1 MRQQRVA
8 IVGAGI
14 GALVAG
20 LLLAARGIEVV
31 ILERGAAAG
40 GKIAVNTI
48 CNAQIDCGPTVFTM
62 RWVFDDIFA
71 QAGGNF
77 EDAVSLSP
85 LSVLARHAWSET
97 ERLDL
102 HASLERS
109 VDAIGTFAGA
119 DEARRYRTF
128 CADAKVIF
136 GALKDPYITS
146 ARPSV
151 PGLVKRIGLK
161 RLGPVMQ
168 TRPYS
173 TMAREIGRHFRDAR
187 LRQLFGRYA
196 TYTGSSPYLAPATLM
211 LIAHVESE
219 GVWSINGGMR
229 RLVDAVSG
237 LAVRHGAKIRYGAHV
252 SEVVVN
258 GGRAAGVRL
267 SSGEMVEASAV
278 LVNAD
283 AAAVAEGHFGEAVR
297 QAVPMVP
304 RRARSLSA
312 LTWSMVAKTDAFA
325 LLRHQV
331 FFSNN
336 YKKEFDDIFKRGR
349 LPSAPT
355 VYVCAQD
362 RYDGEP
368 DPPKGA
374 ERLFVLVNAPSCGD
388 GPSFQPQEIDLCEQ
402 STFRMLE
409 RCGLKIERTAERTV
423 RMGPEDFNR
432 RFPATGGALY
442 GRASHGWMAS
452 FQRPGARTPIPGLYL
467 AGGSTHPGP
476 GVPMAALSGRMAAS
490 ALSADLASTAL

>member
-1 MRQQRVA
+1 VRQQRVA

-48 CNAQIDCGPTVFTM
+48 GNAQIDCGPTVFTM

-258 GGRAAGVRL
+258 GGRAAGEEQDL
-267 SSGEMVEASAV
+267 
-278 LVNAD
+278 
-283 AAAVAEGHFGEAVR
+283 
-297 QAVPMVP
+297 
-304 RRARSLSA
+304 
-312 LTWSMVAKTDAFA
+312 
-325 LLRHQV
+325 LLR
-331 FFSNN
+331 
-336 YKKEFDDIFKRGR
+336 R
-349 LPSAPT
+349 L
-355 VYVCAQD
+355 
-362 RYDGEP
+362 
-368 DPPKGA
+368 
-374 ERLFVLVNAPSCGD
+374 
-388 GPSFQPQEIDLCEQ
+388 
-402 STFRMLE
+402 
-409 RCGLKIERTAERTV
+409 
-423 RMGPEDFNR
+423 
-432 RFPATGGALY
+432 
-442 GRASHGWMAS
+442 
-452 FQRPGARTPIPGLYL
+452 
-467 AGGSTHPGP
+467 
-476 GVPMAALSGRMAAS
+476 
-490 ALSADLASTAL
+490 